1 MVAELLDGLTA
12 RHGACRV
19 VAYADLSSRMVLVT
33 NSAASTPRE
42 ALNALCK
49 EAAAALQDNPLTP
62 PETCDVAI
70 TTAPDRVQVFLRL
83 PTEDSEALCCI
94 CDPHL
99 DLSAFVEEARDCLVR
114 IAAPETDDDGDDA

>member
-19 VAYADLSSRMVLVT
+19 VAYADLSARMVLVT
-33 NSAASTPRE
+33 NSAAATPRE

-49 EAAAALQDNPLTP
+49 QAETALQGNPLTP

-70 TTAPDRVQVFLRL
+70 STTPDQVQVFLRL
-83 PTEDSEALCCI
+83 PTEASEALCCI
-94 CDPHL
+94 CDPSL
-99 DLSAFVEEARDCLVR
+99 DLPAFVEEARECLAQ
-114 IAAPETDDDGDDA
+114 IAAPETEDGADA

>member
-19 VAYADLSSRMVLVT
+19 VAYADLSARMVLVT
-33 NSAASTPRE
+33 NSAAATPRE

-49 EAAAALQDNPLTP
+49 QAATALQDNPLTP

-70 TTAPDRVQVFLRL
+70 MTTPDQVQIFLRL
-83 PTEDSEALCCI
+83 PTEANEALCCI
-94 CDPHL
+94 CDPNL
-99 DLSAFVEEARDCLVR
+99 DLPAFVEEARDCLVR
-114 IAAPETDDDGDDA
+114 IAAPETDDGAEG